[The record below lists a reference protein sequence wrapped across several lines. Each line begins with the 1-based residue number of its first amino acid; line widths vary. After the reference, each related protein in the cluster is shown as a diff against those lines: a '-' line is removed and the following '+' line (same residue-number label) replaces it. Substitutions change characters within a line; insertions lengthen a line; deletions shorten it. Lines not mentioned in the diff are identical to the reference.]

1 VTTRFTSSEVFVHSR
16 TPPPFLR
23 SSLRPPRCSS
33 RTNATGDRLKEGI
46 NINKG
51 LFVLGKVVAAL
62 SDEGSANAH
71 VPYRDSKLTRLLTSS
86 LGGNSLTVMLCC
98 VSPADIN
105 TEEVRMEKSRRLR
118 FNDDVASVA
127 RHIM

>member
-1 VTTRFTSSEVFVHSR
+1 MSEERSDDEIRFQRGICPLTH
-16 TPPPFLR
+16 PPPFLR

-71 VPYRDSKLTRLLTSS
+71 VPYRDSKLTCLLRQS
-86 LGGNSLTVMLCC
+86 LGGSSATCMIACLQPSDTFF
-98 VSPADIN
+98 
-105 TEEVRMEKSRRLR
+105 EENHMTLEYAAKAALIS
-118 FNDDVASVA
+118 N
-127 RHIM
+127 